1 MTEAN
6 GGILQLPMG
15 AGRCENIVQP
25 AAAANNNNNN
35 NNNNTLLIRL

>member
-15 AGRCENIVQP
+15 AGRCENIVKP
-25 AAAANNNNNN
+25 ANNNNCHKRENVFM
-35 NNNNTLLIRL
+35 